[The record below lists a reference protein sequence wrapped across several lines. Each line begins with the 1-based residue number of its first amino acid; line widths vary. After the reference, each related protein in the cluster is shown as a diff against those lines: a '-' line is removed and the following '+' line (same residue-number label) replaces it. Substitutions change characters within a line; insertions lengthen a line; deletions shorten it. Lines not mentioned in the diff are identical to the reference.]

1 VRTTIRTKTGLAALG
16 AIALSVGLLGP
27 AASADYAPSATDVVG
42 VGGDTPQ
49 YDVDFGFDGDTSG
62 NLGYNAANNVNKA
75 VSIDATAD
83 SNGRTGYLN
92 GSSLASPK
100 NLNPTVVLRAG
111 TNPVQRPQ
119 STSAGIAALNADTG
133 LIHQIDFVRVGRLPT
148 AAEQAKAAANGWGY
162 LHVVQLGTDNLEV
175 AVNSPTTNA
184 PAGLSA
190 QELVNI
196 YSGTYTKWNQL
207 PGNAAGSANTI
218 IPLIPPTTSVIN
230 TTFLAALKAANGGVA
245 VVLSS
250 SVQTVEQND
259 PTAITGLGTSAADAI
274 VPFSQARLNLWN
286 SAYFHDPT
294 VVFPGG
300 PALVPHISLL
310 SGTPGDANPT
320 YASPLVHYVIFRNS
334 DATDAPWQPGSTK
347 NWVQALFSDATG
359 SPFFKKS
366 AGQALLASAGIT
378 PAYSDLGNV
387 SAG

>member
-1 VRTTIRTKTGLAALG
+1 V
-16 AIALSVGLLGP
+16 
-27 AASADYAPSATDVVG
+27 AT
-42 VGGDTPQ
+42 PR
-49 YDVDFGFDGDTSG
+49 YDVDFGFDGDTNG

-83 SNGRTGYLN
+83 ANGRTGYLN

-133 LIHQIDFVRVGRLPT
+133 AIHQIDFVRVGRLPT

-190 QELVNI
+190 AELVNI
-196 YSGTYTKWNQL
+196 YSGTITKWNQL
-207 PGNAAGSANTI
+207 PGNAAGSADTI

-286 SAYFHDPT
+286 STYFHDPT

-310 SGTPGDANPT
+310 SGTPGDANPA

-347 NWVQALFSDATG
+347 NWVQTLFSDTTG
-359 SPFFKKS
+359 GTPFFKKS

>member
-27 AASADYAPSATDVVG
+27 AASADYAPSASDVVG

-310 SGTPGDANPT
+310 SGTPGDANPA